1 MIIKLFIFSVKL
13 SVMLNGKTVE
23 ELSCV
28 VHARQN
34 ILLTLI
40 SVRKTH
46 CFECSF
52 MLLMLLVYKKYF

>member
-1 MIIKLFIFSVKL
+1 MIRKLFIFLVKL

-28 VHARQN
+28 VHARQK
-34 ILLTLI
+34 IFLTLI
-40 SVRKTH
+40 YVSKSH

-52 MLLMLLVYKKYF
+52 ILLMLLVFLYF